1 MVSYQNAKALN
12 VFYGSDRI
20 NKIYAGSKL
29 VYDDAHGY
37 MWGWLQNSSNS
48 LGLTGINYT
57 YPEKIGNR
65 KWLAASMGGGF
76 SLAID
81 SDRHLW
87 SCGINN
93 EGQLGLGDTDNRNQF
108 TQINSNKWDR
118 VICGGAHSLAI
129 DMTGCLWAWG
139 CNSSGELGLGDKDN
153 RLVPEKINDNR
164 WLKIAAGLYHSLAI
178 DENGYLWAWGNN
190 TEGQLGVSSPAN
202 SLPYRVGT
210 RKYVE
215 IAAGFCHSLAI
226 DENGYLWAWGRNTYG
241 ECGLGYTSDAA
252 STNPPRTPQRIGN
265 KTWSK
270 VAGGQMHSLAIDSDG
285 YLWAWGGNNSTSAGA
300 LGLGDTINRTSP
312 AKVGDEKWM
321 EIACGRHNSIGINL
335 IGHLFLWGDQKYYT
349 PEQIQVAKWAKI
361 FSGPNSTGAL
371 LIA

>member
-178 DENGYLWAWGNN
+178 DENGYLWAWG
-190 TEGQLGVSSPAN
+190 
-202 SLPYRVGT
+202 
-210 RKYVE
+210 
-215 IAAGFCHSLAI
+215 
-226 DENGYLWAWGRNTYG
+226 RNTYG